1 MIQPSNTNNT
11 HGAARSGLPLP
22 PKTMF
27 GFLLALIAI
36 LVIASLSYQSLQATA
51 ASSRSL
57 AQSIEVLAQLN
68 SVLSTLKDAETGQRG
83 YLLTGNEGYLEPFL
97 SAKAAL
103 PGEFNTL
110 RGLFADRS
118 EQKRRLD
125 TLESLGTLKMG
136 ELGETVDLKRAG
148 QADAALAVVLTDRGK
163 DYMDRIRAAVA
174 DLDGEER
181 QQVAQRGQDWRNAA
195 AISLAVTL
203 GGSGILLVLIAF
215 AAIVASRDFRKRQ
228 LESWLRIGQMGL
240 SEQMQGD
247 QTLDRL
253 GNNLLGYLAAFLEA
267 QVGAV
272 YIAAA
277 GQFRRFAGY
286 AIPTADG
293 TEMQAVRAGDGL
305 IGQAAKDNRAIHVRD
320 VPPGYLPIAS
330 GVGQGTPGELLV
342 APASVD
348 GVVHA
353 VMEFGFFGAVDPA
366 KSELLARASES
377 IAVAVRASKDRQ
389 RLEELLQETQQQ
401 AEELQA
407 GQEELRVS
415 NEELEEQGRALKE
428 SQAQLESQQAELE
441 QINSQL
447 EEQTQLLENQ
457 KDELAKSYGVLSVKS
472 TELQRANEYKSEFL
486 ANMSHE
492 LRTPLNS
499 TLILAKLLADN
510 KDGNLTEQQVK
521 FAQTITSA
529 GNDLLNLINDVLD
542 LSRIEAG
549 KVDLSPEAVSVARTL
564 EALVKIFQPA
574 AEQKRLLFSA
584 NVEPGVPEVIE
595 TDPQRLGQIL
605 KNLLSN
611 AFKFTEKGEV
621 ALRVFAGAPGSVCFA
636 VRDTGVGIALH
647 QQDVI
652 FEAFRQADGS
662 IHRKFG
668 GTGLGLSISRD
679 LAALL
684 GGTIAV
690 QSEPAAGSVFTL
702 TVPVVYAAADAG
714 DPSQTEP
721 VRLQESTAAHRPE
734 LPEPPVTDTLGPMT
748 IEDDRESL
756 IPGGRLVLAVE
767 DDVSFA
773 MILRDLAREMGFQ
786 CVVSHGATDGLIA
799 ASRFQPSAILL
810 DVHLPDHSGLGVLDQ
825 LKRNPRT
832 RHIPVHVVSVSDYKQ
847 EALELGA
854 IGYALKPA
862 KREQL
867 VEVLKR
873 LEAKFSQ
880 NLRRVLVVEDD
891 ARQRESIRQLLAN
904 DDVQITGVASANE
917 ALRELKETTFD
928 CMVVD
933 FNLPDFSG
941 YDLLQKLAEQDDGAF
956 PPVIVYTGRALTADE
971 EQRLRKFSK
980 SIIIKDARSP
990 ERLLDEVTLFLHQV
1004 ESQMS
1009 PERQQMLKTARNR
1022 ESALEGRRVLVVEDD
1037 VRNIFALSSVL
1048 EPKGI
1053 AVTIA
1058 RNGREALETLT
1069 RTWKD
1074 KSASIDLVLMD
1085 IMMPEM
1091 DGFTAMR
1098 EIRKRSEW
1106 KSLPIIALTAKAMK
1120 DDQEKCLAAG
1130 ANDYIAKPLD
1140 VEKLLSLVR
1149 VWMPK

>member
-36 LVIASLSYQSLQATA
+36 LVIALLSYQSLQVTA

-110 RGLFADRS
+110 RGLFADRP

-136 ELGETVDLKRAG
+136 ELGKTVDLKRAG
-148 QADAALAVVLTDRGK
+148 KADAALAVVLTDRGK

-181 QQVAQRGQDWRNAA
+181 QQIAQRGQDWRNAA

-293 TEMQAVRAGDGL
+293 VEMQAVRAGDGL
-305 IGQAAKDNRAIHVRD
+305 IGQVAKDNRAIHVRD

-353 VMEFGFFGAVDPA
+353 VVEFGFFGTVDPA
-366 KSELLARASES
+366 KSELLTRASES

-510 KDGNLTEQQVK
+510 KDGNLNEQQVK

-621 ALRVFAGAPGSVCFA
+621 ALRVFAGPPGSVCFA

-721 VRLQESTAAHRPE
+721 VRLQESTAARRPD
-734 LPEPPVTDTLGPMT
+734 LSEPPVTDTFGPMT